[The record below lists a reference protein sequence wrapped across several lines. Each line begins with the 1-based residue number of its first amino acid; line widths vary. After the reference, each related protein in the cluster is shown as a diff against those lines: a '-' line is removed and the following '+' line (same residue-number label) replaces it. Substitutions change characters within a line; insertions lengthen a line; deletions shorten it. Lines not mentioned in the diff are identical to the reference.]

1 MNKIKYYFTAL
12 ITILTLFSCSKDEVA
27 QIPLRDFKTQYN
39 AEIANIETYL
49 KTYYISSIVNTPN
62 EQDVTFEKIPDGGT
76 EAPIYSLLNSPTYP
90 KLLSKDVDLHG
101 VTYKLYYLL
110 LREGTGDSPCNV
122 DNVLTAYRG
131 DYISTTT
138 SNDVTTL
145 TGTTFFEEQ
154 KNPQAM
160 FNLSN
165 TITGWGEIF
174 PKLKTGSSTTN
185 NDGIVSYQDF
195 GAAVVFI
202 PSGLGYYNNGTSKIP
217 AYTSL
222 IFKIKLYAISRFDTD
237 NDGVP
242 SYKEDINGDGFVRD
256 YRNTTLYPN
265 APTNPDDTDGDK
277 IPDFIDI
284 DDDGDFYSTILE
296 ITKPAGTAG
305 NSKTYPFDPI
315 IDNPDTTV
323 NETEL
328 EGIPSCSGDKTTP
341 TRLRKHLD
349 KNCH

>member
-49 KTYYISSIVNTPN
+49 KTYYISSIVNTTN

-110 LREGTGDSPCNV
+110 LREGTGESPCNV

-131 DYISTTT
+131 EYISTTT
-138 SNDVTTL
+138 SNDVTTV

-202 PSGLGYYNNGTSKIP
+202 PSGLGYYNNGTPKIP

-284 DDDGDFYSTILE
+284 DDDGDFYSTLFE

-305 NSKTYPFDPI
+305 NSKTYLFDEIRDNLGAI
-315 IDNPDTTV
+315 IEP
-323 NETEL
+323 
-328 EGIPSCSGDKTTP
+328 GIPDCSNDGSNP